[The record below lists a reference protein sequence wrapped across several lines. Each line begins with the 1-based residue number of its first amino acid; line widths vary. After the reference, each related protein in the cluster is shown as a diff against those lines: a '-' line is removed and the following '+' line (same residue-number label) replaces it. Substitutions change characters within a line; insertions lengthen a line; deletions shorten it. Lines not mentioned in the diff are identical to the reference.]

1 MHNPTP
7 LDMAEYRAGLVGSL
21 WTVIL
26 EKASQEKCSPVL
38 IDLLCMA
45 CDASS
50 EARQALR
57 AELEKPL
64 TTDIPAVSP
73 AANTRSAVSDSFWE
87 VRNEAEC
94 ALTASKEARELLD
107 MWVNALPPD
116 EERESESLRVG
127 LLVNQIHDAITHLEK
142 AVAVKEV

>member
-7 LDMAEYRAGLVGSL
+7 LDMAEYRAGLAGSL

-45 CDASS
+45 CDASN

-57 AELEKPL
+57 AELDKPE
-64 TTDIPAVSP
+64 TTDIPAV
-73 AANTRSAVSDSFWE
+73 NTAQSVSRGQFWE

-94 ALTASKEARELLD
+94 ALTASKEARELLS
-107 MWVNALPPD
+107 MWSNTLPYD
-116 EERESESLRVG
+116 EECESESLRVG

-142 AVAVKEV
+142 AVVVKEV

>member
-7 LDMAEYRAGLVGSL
+7 LDMAEYRAGLAGSL

-57 AELEKPL
+57 AELEKPE
-64 TTDIPAVSP
+64 TNDIPAVNHSVM
-73 AANTRSAVSDSFWE
+73 RGQFWE

-107 MWVNALPPD
+107 MWVNTLPAD